1 MNKMILSIRANSFL
15 IYFLIFVGAE
25 ARTLLEKHH
34 GQKLAE
40 YGRQPYITPSPPAS
54 SPPHNQEIVGR
65 PHHLLPPAPKHDPTI
80 GQLTSTTQGLKPH
93 KNELYSSELLMT
105 TSHDEVLILLPSYSS
120 EIVGG
125 RHDPIPV
132 GRHDHEHP
140 PSPKPADEEGQIIIT
155 TSSNSCHDGN
165 GIGREKQKP
174 PPTPKPSHNDGQT
187 IISSTN
193 THDDD
198 DDHHSNYGREEQIR
212 PPPTPRPSDEHHQT
226 IISSTSTTHD
236 DDDHHSNY
244 GREGS
249 TPPSPHHDSPINQLS
264 SNYGAAQHLHLQAS
278 Y

>member
-34 GQKLAE
+34 GQNLAE

-65 PHHLLPPAPKHDPTI
+65 PHHLPPPAPKHAPTI

-125 RHDPIPV
+125 RHDHISV
-132 GRHDHEHP
+132 GRHDHLPVHP
-140 PSPKPADEEGQIIIT
+140 PSPKPADEEDQIIIT

-165 GIGREKQKP
+165 GIGRGNQKP

-198 DDHHSNYGREEQIR
+198 DHHSNYGREERIL
-212 PPPTPRPSDEHHQT
+212 PPSTPRPSDEQHQT

-236 DDDHHSNY
+236 DDDHHSNF
-244 GREGS
+244 GREGR
-249 TPPSPHHDSPINQLS
+249 TPPSPHSASPIGQLS
-264 SNYGAAQHLHLQAS
+264 SNRGAQHLPLQAS